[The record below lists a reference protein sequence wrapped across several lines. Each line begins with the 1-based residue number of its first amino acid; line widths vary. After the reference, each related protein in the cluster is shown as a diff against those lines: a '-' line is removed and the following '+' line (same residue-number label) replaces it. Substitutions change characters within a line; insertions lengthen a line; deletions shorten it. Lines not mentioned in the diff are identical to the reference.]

1 MVITIDGPAAS
12 GKSSTAKAVAEAL
25 AFRHVDS
32 GSLYRAVTA
41 ARARLGGPSDRWTEG
56 EVLAA
61 AGTVS
66 LEPVACGFEPRVGG
80 LAADTELRG
89 SAVTSSVARVAQ
101 MPGVRL
107 WVNSRVRLAADHHD
121 VVVDGRDMGTAVFP
135 AADLKIYLIADP
147 WHRARRRLLERERRE
162 PFEGQIL
169 EEMEIIERRDAR
181 DAAQSVPAADA
192 VVIDTSEIAQEEQVA
207 RIVALAEALR
217 RRA

>member
-41 ARARLGGPSDRWTEG
+41 ARARRGGPSDRWTEG
-56 EVLAA
+56 EVLDAA
-61 AGTVS
+61 ETVT
-66 LEPVACGFEPRVGG
+66 LEPVSCGFEPRVGG
-80 LAADTELRG
+80 LAADAELRG

-101 MPGVRL
+101 MPGVRA

-121 VVVDGRDMGTAVFP
+121 VVVDGRDMGTSVFP
-135 AADLKIYLIADP
+135 SADLKIYLIADP

-169 EEMEIIERRDAR
+169 EEMEIIQRRDVR

-192 VVIDTSEIAQEEQVA
+192 VVIDTSEITQEEQVA